1 MMAGNRGYQLFAGFI
16 IMVVISNY
24 QYAFT
29 LFTDSLQEE
38 FLVAYS
44 SIAIIY
50 TLFLTFQTWPNPIS
64 GYLIDRFGLRKLLS
78 IGALLI
84 GLGWVLCCF
93 APSVAYLYV
102 FYGGFC
108 GIGAGMLYIGC
119 QGNAVKWFPD
129 RRGLATGLTAAG
141 FGGGAALTIIPVSI
155 SLGSLGWRETFL
167 VFGIAQGVIALAM
180 ALTMKAPPAGWKP
193 QGWDEKK
200 VAKRV
205 SVSKKNFT
213 WHETLRR
220 PEFWLLYFMFALTV
234 TGGLMITGNMRA
246 LANDFGVS
254 GYSLFGVEIVALAST
269 VTAVSNAAAR
279 IGWGGISDRLG
290 RENTMAISFGLEA
303 VVLFVASTSVS
314 RDPVLFIAI
323 MAIAI
328 LCWGQVYSLYSASV
342 GDIFGAKYATVNY
355 GMLYTSKGIASWL
368 AGFGAAA
375 IASTFESWVP
385 MLHIVAVMN
394 LFAALLAIL
403 VVKKVVKRRIS
414 AEG

>member
-1 MMAGNRGYQLFAGFI
+1 MMTGNRGYQLFAGFI

-29 LFTDSLQEE
+29 LFTDSLQNE

-44 SIAIIY
+44 SIAVIY
-50 TLFLTFQTWPNPIS
+50 SLFLTFQTWPNPIS

-141 FGGGAALTIIPVSI
+141 FGGGAALTIIPVSM

-167 VFGIAQGVIALAM
+167 VFGIAQGVIALVM
-180 ALTMKAPPAGWKP
+180 ALTMRSPPVGWKP
-193 QGWDEKK
+193 QGWDEEK

-205 SVSKKNFT
+205 SVSKKDHT

-220 PEFWLLYFMFALTV
+220 PEFWILYLMFALTV

-269 VTAVSNAAAR
+269 ATAVSNAAAR
-279 IGWGGISDRLG
+279 VGWGGISDRLG

-303 VVLFVASTSVS
+303 VVLFVASTGVS
-314 RDPVLFIAI
+314 RDPVFFIVM

-375 IASTFESWVP
+375 IASAFESWVP
-385 MLHIVAVMN
+385 MLHIIAVMN